1 MTAKQKIAKDK
12 FKKAIEYRK
21 KTACSLKE
29 AFAHVYGKKSKVG
42 AAKKKAVKKKPVK
55 KAAVKKIKQHKDIKS
70 HNVKISVISGVS
82 QSDVDFWLR
91 NFAPRKRSLQLQWY
105 RELKENFKNN
115 IFDVYT
121 PVDKAKP
128 QLRALELLLNKKPM
142 VFKN

>member
-21 KTACSLKE
+21 KTGCTLKQ

-42 AAKKKAVKKKPVK
+42 AAKKKTVKKAAVK

-70 HNVKISVISGVS
+70 HNVKISVMSGVA